1 MLKNY
6 LKVALRAI
14 SRDKTYSLINIIGFA
29 IGISCSFLIFIWVQ
43 DELKFDKFH
52 SKGERI
58 YRVLVTIPSGG
69 ENLNVGVTPAGLA
82 PNLETDFPAIE
93 KATRFKGQ
101 GELVLRKAKFSNL
114 EEKAALAGKNFFEV
128 FDFSFIEG
136 DPKTCLQDPGK
147 IVLTKTIAKRYFPAG
162 DAIGEMIE
170 VVGVGNFMV
179 SAVIDDVSHSHLDF
193 NFVIPFEY
201 VSEIYGHDVNY
212 MGTFNYITY
221 ALLEENTSPA
231 VLEKE
236 LFDYMKKF
244 SNEETDEDEEAS
256 HLFLHP
262 LHEVY
267 LKSDV
272 SYDFIQKGDI
282 RNVYLFSVIAFVVL
296 LIACINFMNLTTA
309 RSANRAREI
318 GVRKVHGAR
327 RLHIIIQFYLESF
340 FITLLSFVLALLI
353 VELTLPLFNH
363 VAGKQL
369 SMSIFSEPTLL
380 LVLFGIAIITAL
392 IAGSYPAMYLSAF
405 IPQKVLKGSL
415 TSGSKGAAFR
425 KILVIVQFAIS
436 SILIIA
442 TLVVSAQMRYI
453 QNKKLG
459 YEKEQLLFAY
469 MTSPV
474 RESYEPFKERVK
486 AVPGVK
492 AFSAMGNLPIYAG
505 PSMILDNWE
514 GNPGNQSLRIHN
526 TEVGENFLETMNI
539 QLLQG
544 RAFSEE
550 FHDDSSQVY
559 LLNEAAVKKM
569 NLKKPIGSRLTL
581 HGQEGRVVGVVND
594 FNFNTLHNK
603 IEPMALILDE
613 PNTRYA
619 MIRVSPYKQQE
630 VLEAINEIWK
640 SYETAYPFSGRFL
653 TEVLYTRY
661 QKEFQTQ
668 KLFNYFAIFA
678 IIISCLG
685 LFGLSSFMAMQR
697 RKEIGIRKVMG
708 ASVSRLV
715 RKLVSEFVKW
725 VVIANLIAWPIA
737 YLLVNSWLQN
747 FTFSI
752 SAPYWAFIIA
762 IAIALLIALIT
773 VSAQTLKA
781 AQANPANSLRRE

>member
-14 SRDKTYSLINIIGFA
+14 SRDKIYSLINITGFA
-29 IGISCSFLIFIWVQ
+29 IGIACSFLILIWVQ

-52 SKGERI
+52 TKGERI
-58 YRVLVTIPSGG
+58 HRVLVTVPSGG

-82 PNLETDFPAIE
+82 PNLEADFPAIE

-101 GELVLRKAKFSNL
+101 GDLVLRKGKFSNL
-114 EEKAALAGKNFFEV
+114 EEKAALAGESFFEV

-136 DPKTCLQDPGK
+136 DRKTCLQDPGK
-147 IVLTKTIAKRYFPAG
+147 IVLTKTIADRYFPAG
-162 DAIGEMIE
+162 DAVGKMIE
-170 VVGVGNFMV
+170 VVSVGNFMV
-179 SAVIDDVSHSHLDF
+179 SAVVDDVTHSHIDF
-193 NFVIPFEY
+193 NFVIPFEH
-201 VSEIYGHDVNY
+201 VSEIYGHDANY

-221 ALLEENTSPA
+221 TLLEENTSA
-231 VLEKE
+231 ASLEKD

-244 SNEETDEDEEAS
+244 ANEETDEDEEVS
-256 HLFLHP
+256 HLFLQP

-267 LKSDV
+267 LKSDF
-272 SYDFIQKGDI
+272 SYDFIEKGDI

-327 RLHIIIQFYLESF
+327 RVNIITQFYFESF
-340 FITLLSFVLALLI
+340 FITLVSFVIALLL
-353 VELTLPLFNH
+353 VELTLPVFNQ
-363 VAGKQL
+363 VAGKEL
-369 SMSIFSEPTLL
+369 SMSIFSEPTLM

-405 IPQKVLKGSL
+405 VPQKVLKGSL
-415 TSGSKGAAFR
+415 SSGSKGASFR

-436 SILIIA
+436 VILIIA
-442 TLVVSAQMRYI
+442 TLTISAQMRYI
-453 QNKKLG
+453 QTKKLG
-459 YEKEQLLFAY
+459 YDKEQLLFAY
-469 MTSPV
+469 MTGPIK
-474 RESYEPFKERVK
+474 ESYELFKERVK
-486 AVPGVK
+486 ALPGVIG
-492 AFSAMGNLPIYAG
+492 FSSMTNLPVYAG
-505 PSMILDNWE
+505 PSMVLDNWE
-514 GNPGNQSLRIHN
+514 GNPGNQTMRIHN
-526 TEVGENFLETMNI
+526 TYVGENFLETMNI
-539 QLLQG
+539 ELLKG
-544 RAFSEE
+544 RSFSDK
-550 FHDDSSQVY
+550 FHDDSNRVY
-559 LLNEAAVKKM
+559 LLNETAVKKM

-581 HGQEGRVVGVVND
+581 HGQQGTVVGIVKD

-619 MIRVSPYKQQE
+619 MIRISPHKQQKT
-630 VLEAINEIWK
+630 LEEISNIWEA
-640 SYETAYPFSGRFL
+640 YEPDYPSSNRFL
-653 TEVLYTRY
+653 TEILNTRY

-708 ASVSRLV
+708 ASVNGLV
-715 RKLVSEFVKW
+715 IKLVSEFVKW

-737 YLLVNSWLQN
+737 YIFINSWLQN

-752 SAPYWAFIIA
+752 SLPYWAFLIA
-762 IAIALLIALIT
+762 IAIALGIALIT
-773 VSAQTLKA
+773 VSSQTLKA
-781 AQANPANSLRRE
+781 AQANPANSLRCE